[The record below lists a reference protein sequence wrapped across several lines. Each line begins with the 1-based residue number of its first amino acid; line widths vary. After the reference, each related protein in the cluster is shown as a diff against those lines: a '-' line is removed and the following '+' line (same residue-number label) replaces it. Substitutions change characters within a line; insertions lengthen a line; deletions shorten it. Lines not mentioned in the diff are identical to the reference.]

1 MASPRQSESIVWVP
15 GICYG
20 PSNGMGAELKSLLG
34 LVLIAAL
41 VVVAILAVVLGR
53 RLWIRMSPP
62 APLSPGRARGLAAS
76 ALIIEVNGGRHDL
89 LGGGFPADD
98 ARALL
103 ASAWNSHD
111 RATVRRTLVWLENE
125 GHRHRWEAMLQAF
138 EDGDPELEEEAFAD
152 PELRAELDVVN
163 RFGQRHRSLVAW
175 DLCRAVALVRFA
187 FAGEYLAEAESW
199 QWVERFGA
207 MIRSSFT
214 SWREMS
220 DNYMVGR
227 EFSSGPPDTD
237 LMHAQ
242 LSLLDPTN
250 PSSPWNQIGW
260 R

>member
-1 MASPRQSESIVWVP
+1 
-15 GICYG
+15 
-20 PSNGMGAELKSLLG
+20 MGAELKSLSG
-34 LVLIAAL
+34 LVLVATL
-41 VVVAILAVVLGR
+41 VVVVILAGVLGR
-53 RLWIRMSPP
+53 WLWVRMSPP
-62 APLSPGRARGLAAS
+62 APLSPGRARGLATA

-152 PELRAELDVVN
+152 PELREELGVVN

-187 FAGEYLAEAESW
+187 HAGEYLTEAESW

-207 MIRSSFT
+207 MIRSSFS
-214 SWREMS
+214 SWREMA

-237 LMHAQ
+237 LLHAQ
-242 LSLLDPTN
+242 LSLLDPAN
-250 PSSPWNQIGW
+250 PHSPWNQIGW